1 MSRLP
6 SAARRLI
13 PCLLALLPALVRA
26 DSRLTN
32 ISVRSSAGSGA
43 DTLIVGFTIGGAG
56 SKQMLLRGVGP
67 TLTTFGLTGVVT
79 DPELRL
85 FNSAGAAITSN
96 DNWDSAD
103 SITLVGDSVGAFRLP
118 ANSRDAALLLDLAAG
133 SYSAHLVA
141 NSGQG
146 IALVEGYDTGT
157 GTPTAQISNIST
169 RSVAGTGAAVLT
181 IGFGISG
188 DTPKTVLIRAVG
200 PTLAGFGVTGALAN
214 PQLRLFSTRGNEL
227 GYNDDWFTTAGWAP
241 AFTSV
246 GAFSLGNTTTR
257 DAVLLVNLPPGSYT
271 AQASGVGNTSGVA
284 LIEVYDVPAAPPGSF
299 VFHPVENTTP
309 PGFPRGTTAAT
320 NAVPTFQA
328 RPTYPFE
335 ARRAGVPGEALIE
348 FAVGVDGRVSDAFV
362 VRSHDIEFA
371 ASALAAVRQW
381 TFQPA
386 RNAAG
391 QPVVMVFQ
399 VPIVFTLNG

>member
-1 MSRLP
+1 MLPQAAVRLLF
-6 SAARRLI
+6 ALI
-13 PCLLALLPALVRA
+13 PTLAWS

-32 ISVRSSAGSGA
+32 ISVRSSAGSGT

-67 TLTTFGLTGVVT
+67 TLGVFGVSGVVT

-85 FNSAGAAITSN
+85 FNSAATAINSN
-96 DNWDSAD
+96 DNWDSA
-103 SITLVGDSVGAFRLP
+103 SPIGTVGDAVGAFRLP
-118 ANSRDAALLLDLAAG
+118 ANSRDAALLLTLPAG

-141 NSGQG
+141 ASGPG
-146 IALVEGYDTGT
+146 IALVEGYDADPGA
-157 GTPTAQISNIST
+157 PTARISNIST
-169 RSVAGTGAAVLT
+169 RSTAGTGAAVLT
-181 IGFGISG
+181 IGFGITG

-200 PTLAGFGVTGALAN
+200 PTLSAFGVTGTLAN
-214 PQLRLFSTRGNEL
+214 PQLRLFSSRAREL
-227 GYNDDWFTTAGWAP
+227 GYNDDWLTGAGWGP

-257 DAVLLVNLPPGSYT
+257 DAVLIVSLPPGSYT

-284 LIEVYDVPAAPPGSF
+284 LIEVYDMPATPPNTF
-299 VFHPVENTTP
+299 VFRPVENAVP
-309 PGFPRGTTAAT
+309 ADFPRGATGGTGIAALT
-320 NAVPTFQA
+320 QA

-335 ARRAGVPGEALIE
+335 ARRAGATGEALVQ
-348 FAVGVDGRVSDAFV
+348 FAVGVDGRVTDALV
-362 VRSHDIEFA
+362 LRSHDIEFA
-371 ASALAAVRQW
+371 EAALVAVRQW
-381 TFQPA
+381 TFNPG

-391 QPVVMVFQ
+391 QPVITVLQ